1 MKMKTLLTENV
12 SKVFFIL
19 SIVSIKGVFIMQTR
33 KVYLY
38 VFDTMA
44 DWEIGYLMAELN
56 TGRYFKRG

>member
-1 MKMKTLLTENV
+1 MKTLLTENV
-12 SKVFFIL
+12 SKVFIL

-56 TGRYFKRG
+56 TGRYFKRD